1 MIEGRQIDRGGRQ
14 WRRLLAGPAFGW
26 LLALAGCG
34 FFVNPNGTSTGS
46 SSNVVYVA
54 NATASTVSGYVVGT
68 GTLTAVAGLPG
79 PLGYVP
85 QAAVV
90 SIPNTY
96 LWIAGPQGIYAYTIG
111 NSGILSSVGAVAAST
126 VLAMDVSPDGQWLAA
141 LEVATQTLDIFQ
153 INTSSG
159 ALTPAS
165 TLPYNVASGL
175 FSPRSV
181 RFSPNGAYLFAALG
195 AAGDVGF
202 SFDTGTGVATATTP
216 LSTGATTVSDN
227 AVLVNAAST
236 VLYIARSGT
245 VNGVMAFTIGS
256 GGALTPVAGSPFL
269 AGMTP
274 YALQLD
280 ATGSYLYVANR
291 GSGTISGFSGAG
303 TGVLT
308 ALAGSPFTSGSLVQ
322 SLALDSTG
330 KYLLAAANA
339 GAPDLTMYSFSTTT
353 AGALDMVTT
362 ETAAA
367 GDGSIAVAATH

>member
-1 MIEGRQIDRGGRQ
+1 MAATPGGAGVWLAAGAGGVRLFREPEWDVDGVVVERGVCGECDGVYGVGLRGGNGHADRGGGA
-14 WRRLLAGPAFGW
+14 AGAAW
-26 LLALAGCG
+26 VCAAGGGG
-34 FFVNPNGTSTGS
+34 FDSEYLSVDCRAAGDLRVHDWQLG
-46 SSNVVYVA
+46 VV
-54 NATASTVSGYVVGT
+54 
-68 GTLTAVAGLPG
+68 
-79 PLGYVP
+79 
-85 QAAVV
+85 
-90 SIPNTY
+90 
-96 LWIAGPQGIYAYTIG
+96 
-111 NSGILSSVGAVAAST
+111 SSVGAVAAST

-291 GSGTISGFSGAG
+291 GRGRFRASA
-303 TGVLT
+303 VR
-308 ALAGSPFTSGSLVQ
+308 
-322 SLALDSTG
+322 
-330 KYLLAAANA
+330 
-339 GAPDLTMYSFSTTT
+339 AP
-353 AGALDMVTT
+353 AC
-362 ETAAA
+362 
-367 GDGSIAVAATH
+367 